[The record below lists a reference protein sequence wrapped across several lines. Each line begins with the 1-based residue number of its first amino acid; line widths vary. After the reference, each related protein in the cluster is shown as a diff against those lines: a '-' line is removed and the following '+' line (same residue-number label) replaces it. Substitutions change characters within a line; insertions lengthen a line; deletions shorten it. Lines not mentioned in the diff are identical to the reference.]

1 MKQIIAFF
9 IVVLVFSST
18 LSAQNP
24 IRVKIN
30 EVMASNT
37 NTIRDPQFNEFGDW
51 VELYNPDSVAADISG
66 YFLTDI
72 FSDAQKWQLPS
83 SGVIIPANG
92 FLIIWCDDHNT
103 GLHANFK
110 LTASGEMVGLYAP
123 GGIAVDTMSFG
134 VQTSD
139 ISYGRFPDGDN
150 NWFTFYPA
158 TPGTINYESNI
169 TARCPEPVFDIS
181 GGFFTNSQLVTL
193 TSTLVGSEI
202 RYTKNGA
209 EPKENSLLYSAPIHV
224 DSTTVI
230 RAKTFKLQNL
240 PSKVVTNTY
249 FINVNTDLPVFS
261 LSTDPAN
268 FFSDTSGIYVIGTNG
283 ITAYCS
289 TAPRNWNQD
298 WERPITLEFFENDKS
313 RAFRVNAGVKIYG
326 GCTRLYP
333 EKSLAIYMRDKY
345 GDSKIRYKIFK
356 DSYLYEFNNLVL
368 RNAGQDWYRTM
379 VREGMISSLIK
390 GKMNVDQQEYR
401 PSILFLN
408 GQYWGIH
415 NIREKL
421 NEHYIEYHYNIAE
434 TDLDLIEYSKVADV
448 STGDSVAYYE
458 MYNFLKNNDLTI
470 PANYEH
476 AKSIIDI
483 DSYIDYNVAEIF
495 GANGDWPANNV
506 KLWKERKPGAKW
518 RWLLYD
524 LDFCF
529 NGNSKGMYN
538 TNTLGYALDT
548 VNTIST
554 NPPWATLIFRRLM
567 TNLTFRNEF
576 IQRMAA
582 HISTTFE
589 AGRSLAIL
597 DSIRGLLVNEMPK
610 HKTRWP
616 NSISFGATWDVQIDL
631 IKEFINLRPG
641 YMRQF
646 FNERFGLP
654 GSYSV
659 HLTSNDS
666 TAGRVIAHTVRMNW
680 NTKPVFFKGV
690 PLKLWAMPNPGYRFV
705 RWEGFV
711 SGSGEKIEI
720 MPTANITLRAIFEPW
735 SPTDSTLVINEI
747 NYKSNSLY
755 DTGDWVEIF
764 NPTHQAVNLS
774 GYKFKDS
781 GEGNLFTL
789 PEGTTIPPA
798 GYLTICEDSTKFKFF
813 HPEAT
818 NFIGNLQFGLSSDGE
833 AIFLIDPAGSILDS
847 VTYGISLPW
856 DPKANGNGYTL
867 ALINPELDNAMPTS
881 WVSGKRLGTPS
892 ARNDVYSDIKKTSN
906 LPSDFSLS
914 QNFPNPFNPETKIL
928 VTLPQRNEVKLKVY
942 DVLGNQ
948 VSVLADGEFEAG
960 SYEFIFDATG
970 LPSGIYFYQ
979 MSAGKFNS
987 VKKMVVLK

>member
-1 MKQIIAFF
+1 MKQTFALLLLFIA
-9 IVVLVFSST
+9 VST
-18 LSAQNP
+18 NLMAQNP
-24 IRVKIN
+24 VRVKIN

-51 VELYNPDSVAADISG
+51 VELYNPDSIAVDISG

-72 FSDAQKWQLPS
+72 FSEPQKWQLPA

-110 LTASGEMVGLYAP
+110 LTASGEMVGLFGP
-123 GGIAVDTMSFG
+123 NSLMIDTMRFG
-134 VQTSD
+134 TQTSD
-139 ISYGRFPDGDN
+139 ISYGRFPDGEN
-150 NWFTFYPA
+150 NWYTFYPA
-158 TPGTINYESNI
+158 TPGTINFESSI
-169 TARCPEPVFDIS
+169 TARCPDPEFTLN
-181 GGFFTNSQLVTL
+181 GGFFPSPVSVSLS
-193 TSTLVGSEI
+193 TSMAGSEI
-202 RYTKNGA
+202 RYTTDGS
-209 EPKENSLLYSAPIHV
+209 EPKANSRLYSSPV
-224 DSTTVI
+224 QLDSTTVI
-230 RAKTFKLQNL
+230 RAKTFKLQSL
-240 PSKVVTNTY
+240 PSKTVTNTY
-249 FINVNTDLPVFS
+249 FINVTTDLPVFS

-268 FFSDTSGIYVIGTNG
+268 FFSDTAGIYVQGTNG

-289 TAPRNWNQD
+289 TGPRNWNQD
-298 WERPITLEFFENDKS
+298 WERPVSLEFYETDKS
-313 RAFRVNAGVKIYG
+313 RAFKVNAGVKIYG

-333 EKSLAIYMRDKY
+333 EKSLAVYMRDKY
-345 GDSKIRYKIFK
+345 GDSKIRYKVFK

-390 GKMNVDQQEYR
+390 GRMNIDQQEYR
-401 PSILFLN
+401 PSILFIN
-408 GQYWGIH
+408 GRYWGIH

-421 NEHYIEYHYNIAE
+421 NEHYIEYHYNVAE
-434 TDLDLIEYSKVADV
+434 ADLDLIEYSKVADV

-458 MYNFLKNNDLTI
+458 MYNFLKNNDLAV

-506 KLWKERKPGAKW
+506 KLWRERKPGAKW

-524 LDFCF
+524 LDFCY
-529 NGNSKGMYN
+529 NGNSQGMYN
-538 TNTLGYALDT
+538 TNTLRYALDT
-548 VNTIST
+548 TNTIST

-567 TNLTFRNEF
+567 MNPEFKNEF

-589 AGRSLAIL
+589 TSRSLSVL

-610 HKTRWP
+610 HKVRWP

-631 IKEFINLRPG
+631 IREFINLRPG
-641 YMRQF
+641 SMRQF
-646 FNERFGLP
+646 FYDRFGLP
-654 GSYSV
+654 GSFSV

-666 TAGRVIAHTVRMNW
+666 TAGKVIAHTVPMKW
-680 NTKPVFFKGV
+680 NAKPVFFKGV
-690 PLKLWAMPNPGYRFV
+690 PLKLRALPNAGYRFV

-711 SGSGEKIEI
+711 NETTEKIEI
-720 MPTANITLRAIFEPW
+720 LPTANITLKAIFEPW
-735 SPTDSTLVINEI
+735 TPPDSQLVINEI

-755 DTGDWVEIF
+755 DTGDWIEIF
-764 NPTHQAVNLS
+764 NPARQAVNLS
-774 GYKFKDS
+774 GYKVKDS
-781 GEGNLFTL
+781 GEGNEFIL
-789 PEGTTIPPA
+789 PEGSIIPPA
-798 GYLTICEDSTKFKFF
+798 GYLTVCEDSVKFKFF
-813 HPEAT
+813 HPSAVNYKG
-818 NFIGNLQFGLSSDGE
+818 NFPFGLSSDGE
-833 AIFLIDPAGSILDS
+833 TVFLLDPLDNLVDS
-847 VTYGISLPW
+847 VKYGIADPW
-856 DPKANGNGYTL
+856 DPKANGDGYSLALVNPTLDNTL
-867 ALINPELDNAMPTS
+867 ASS
-881 WVSGKRLGTPS
+881 WRTGKRLGTPS
-892 ARNDVYSDIKKTSN
+892 AQNDVYTGILKTSD

-928 VTLPQRNEVKLKVY
+928 VTLPWKSELKLKIF
-942 DVLGNQ
+942 DVLGNE
-948 VSVLADGEFEAG
+948 VGVIANGEFDAG
-960 SYEFIFDATG
+960 TYEFIFDATG

-979 MSAGKFNS
+979 MSAGRFNS